1 MIQTFKTLCMCVRE
15 KVSVGEG
22 PGPQDTE
29 HVWRSEGNLNVSP
42 SLLPCVPGSLCFS
55 PLYTADEVGSQVSRA
70 SPVSTFLL
78 PRELQGHRCLSCAW
92 LYVGSWASTSDPQP
106 CMASGLF
113 LTSPLQPST
122 FHELICR
129 CNILG
134 PPIASVIG
142 VFITVS
148 RTWSHLPYFKSL

>member
-1 MIQTFKTLCMCVRE
+1 MWERDQVRMPQNTCGGQR
-15 KVSVGEG
+15 VISMSVLLFSRVCQG
-22 PGPQDTE
+22 PFVFLHCTQRTMLAHKFLG
-29 HVWRSEGNLNVSP
+29 
-42 SLLPCVPGSLCFS
+42 LLPSPPSFCPGSCRV
-55 PLYTADEVGSQVSRA
+55 TDV
-70 SPVSTFLL
+70 
-78 PRELQGHRCLSCAW
+78 CCCAW

-134 PPIASVIG
+134 PLIASVIG